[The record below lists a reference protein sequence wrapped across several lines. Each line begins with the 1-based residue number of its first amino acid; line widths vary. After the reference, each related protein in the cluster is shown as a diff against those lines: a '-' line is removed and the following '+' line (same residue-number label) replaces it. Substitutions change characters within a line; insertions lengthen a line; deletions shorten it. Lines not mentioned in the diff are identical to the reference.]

1 MGMTC
6 TLYRVAAS
14 DIRRLRDSPEAVEE
28 LFFPPGSTPPVV
40 EVREKGL
47 MGWLLHLIGV
57 KISQVDPN
65 WVPPEGE
72 EELHDDRTLDLEG
85 VWHGLH
91 YLFTGT
97 AWEGEPPASLLIVG
111 GEDIGN
117 EDDDSPP
124 RLIKPNQV
132 REFSAFLA
140 SLTDE
145 AFLRRFDAE
154 RMAALDIHP
163 SIWKQ
168 DKDPNPTELL
178 QSGFDDLRKFV
189 ATAAEHAEAIVVH
202 LG

>member
-65 WVPPEGE
+65 WEPPEGAD
-72 EELHDDRTLDLEG
+72 LTDDRVLDLEG

-91 YLFTGT
+91 YILTGT
-97 AWEGEPPASLLIVG
+97 AWEGEPPASFLIVG
-111 GEDIGN
+111 GEDIGD
-117 EDDDSPP
+117 EADDNPA
-124 RLIKPNQV
+124 RLLEPNQV
-132 REFSAFLA
+132 REFSTFLA
-140 SLTDE
+140 SLSSE
-145 AFLRRFDAE
+145 EFLRRFDPE
-154 RMAALDIHP
+154 RMVALEISP
-163 SIWKQ
+163 GIWKQ
-168 DKDPNPTELL
+168 KKDPNPIEML
-178 QSGFDDLRKFV
+178 QSGLDELRKFV
-189 ATAAEHAEAIVVH
+189 ATASEQGEAIVVH